1 MNCQEARSF
10 VEDALD
16 RSLSGRVKRRL
27 DLHLQH
33 CKECRDF
40 FEAER
45 VEFVRWYRAVNCD
58 YGHSHS
64 LPSDFADRLVAA
76 VMAPRPLPFF
86 LRMPRWALVAASIA
100 VMFMGA
106 VFAGVVVEH
115 VISAA
120 KEEAATSDVPE
131 SEAPQETLVAD
142 TGVGDFCVPQNSFF
156 EEVALSEQS
165 DMSDAISTT
174 KTETSDNTPSASTQE
189 NGENDKMSI
198 RKTISAIAAAFAL
211 VTGSAQAADD
221 WTVSEN
227 FTLTEDMSVG
237 ALTVDSGVTLDLA
250 GHKLTCSSLDGS
262 GTITS
267 TEADLTTPSGTCTK
281 VSPSQAYNKTVVDN
295 LFNDNTTYRTDDY
308 SRLALRTSQANQKL
322 PLRVDYD
329 FGDGNAKVVDKYTI
343 YTGASG
349 RAPKSWT
356 LYGSN
361 SAYGSAD
368 EDGWTKIDER
378 TSETGWTNK
387 SSGNA
392 ADLRT
397 YICANDT
404 AYRYYRLKVTDHN
417 GNEYFEIVQL
427 EYFKSGELH
436 LNVESGSAT
445 WPASITFTGNIK
457 VVKEGEG
464 VLTSSANLDMN
475 DGLFVIA
482 AGTVSSSGN
491 FRLAQTGG
499 KNVEVLVNDGG
510 TLHSG
515 GVLAIGCG
523 GRTARLTVNG
533 GTVYSVDNMRVGNS
547 TSSAATLTI
556 NGGTVQVPSQK
567 IVTFQDGPG
576 TVNLNGGMLKTPRIT
591 KGTTGAGTLNFNG
604 GTLQA
609 QSGNPSSPYFVAG
622 TLSAVNVL
630 AGDGTIDANGNV
642 AQIGMPLLGEGA
654 MTFKGGST
662 ITLAAANTYTG
673 GTTIELGTTVNA
685 SDATAKDTILSNLV
699 IDGRAVLEGKT
710 YDVLVAS
717 DLTAS
722 DLENVTLE
730 NCAAAAMVGF
740 DNGETPTKIVV
751 ALAEPTVVNTTTPIM
766 AFPGV
771 ALSDIKYADFTS
783 RMFGKYAN
791 DYNALN
797 SAKGCNKKFYY
808 DGGNLSSIV
817 VEFQASDDA
826 NIRCVV
832 VEFMDGE
839 DGVYA
844 TAIGARYQENTSL
857 GFLFLEQDKTTW
869 HGAYKSV
876 TTSRTVGDYGVCD
889 FRYTMGETPDAEWM
903 LDADKTWSA
912 LRNGATLADGDIVR
926 ITVVDADA
934 VLTVDEDVNVG
945 RIEFVSGSGT
955 TLKINEGVTLS
966 AGDYSGLG
974 YVLNDGTFHK
984 WGDGTVELKFN
995 QSSRG
1000 VFLVHAGTL
1009 KATGKKTPVVNA
1021 GTPITDDPDVTPRSN
1036 FLIDVKSGA
1045 TYDVNGQSSIFAS
1058 VRLAERAHFINSG
1071 SNVRSDYAQTIQL
1084 ILDGDADLYATG
1096 NFGIVGAETNRIDLG
1111 SHTLEVGAASSTT
1124 EFVLC
1129 NTTIS
1134 GTGTISVT
1142 SGKLSTRGG
1151 DSTGANCTL
1160 SFGASGCFENTK
1172 HLTVSNFVNNGTIS
1186 SSGNGELEVTGE
1198 FTSKTA
1204 SFPKLTLTGATVK
1217 AATGAVVTVLDAFN
1231 TSGTITID
1239 ASEITKAQLEEAED
1253 ERIPVLTVPTDDAG
1267 GFWAVT
1273 NPPAASIRAKWVNN
1287 GNGTSTLYLCKSQ
1300 GTVFIIR

>member
-58 YGHSHS
+58 CGHSHS
-64 LPSDFADRLVAA
+64 LPTDFADRLVAA
-76 VMAPRPLPFF
+76 VTAPRSLPFF
-86 LRMPRWALVAASIA
+86 LRMPRWALVAASVAI
-100 VMFMGA
+100 MFMGVA
-106 VFAGVVVEH
+106 FAGVVVER
-115 VISAA
+115 VILSA
-120 KEEAATSDVPE
+120 KEEAATGDVPE
-131 SEAPQETLVAD
+131 CEASQETLVAD
-142 TGVGDFCVPQNSFF
+142 TGTGDSYVPQNSFF
-156 EEVALSEQS
+156 EEFAQSEQL
-165 DMSDAISTT
+165 DIAEAISTT
-174 KTETSDNTPSASTQE
+174 KTETSNNTPSASTQE
-189 NGENDKMSI
+189 NGENAKMNI
-198 RKTISAIAAAFAL
+198 RKTTTALAAAFAL

-237 ALTVDSGVTLDLA
+237 ALTVNSGVTLDLA

-295 LFNDNTTYRTDDY
+295 LFNDNTTYRTDEY

-349 RAPKSWT
+349 RAPKAWT

-533 GTVYSVDNMRVGNS
+533 GSVYSVDNMRVGNS

-576 TVNLNGGMLKTPRIT
+576 TVNLNGGMLKAPRIT

-630 AGDGTIDANGNV
+630 AGGGTIDANGNV

-722 DLENVTLE
+722 DLENVKLE
-730 NCAAAAMVGF
+730 NCAAAATVGF

-751 ALAEPTVVNTTTPIM
+751 TLAEPTVVNTTTPIM

-808 DGGNLSSIV
+808 DDGGSVTNIV
-817 VEFQASDDA
+817 VEFQASDGA

-844 TAIGARYQENTSL
+844 TAVGARYQSNTSL

-876 TTSRTVGDYGVCD
+876 ATSRAESDYGVCD
-889 FRYTMGETPDAEWM
+889 FRYTMGETPDAEWT
-903 LDADKTWSA
+903 LDEDKTWSV
-912 LRNGATLADGDIVR
+912 LRNGATLASDDVVR
-926 ITVVDADA
+926 ITVVNADA

-945 RIEFVSGSGT
+945 QIEFVNGSGA
-955 TLKINEGVTLS
+955 TLKIAESMTLT
-966 AGDYSGLG
+966 AEDISGIRF
-974 YVLNDGTFHK
+974 VHNDGTFVK
-984 WGDGTVELKFN
+984 TGAGMITLPFDRDYAAT
-995 QSSRG
+995 G
-1000 VFLVHAGTL
+1000 VTIVSNGTL
-1009 KATGKKTPVVNA
+1009 MVSKTGTGNNCHSVRVA
-1021 GTPITDDPDVTPRSN
+1021 
-1036 FLIDVKSGA
+1036 SGA
-1045 TYDVNGQSSIFAS
+1045 TFDINGNSVSFA
-1058 VRLAERAHFINSG
+1058 VTLEDGAHFVNNGTDIPNNYQQANSITLEG
-1071 SNVRSDYAQTIQL
+1071 N
-1084 ILDGDADLYATG
+1084 ATVLANNG
-1096 NFGIVGAETNRIDLG
+1096 HFGFLAPDIDPTYLNLG
-1111 SHTLEVGAASSTT
+1111 LHTLTINGSSAK
-1124 EFVLC
+1124 EFMLC
-1129 NTTIS
+1129 NTTII
-1134 GTGTISVT
+1134 GDGTIYVA
-1142 SGKLSTRGG
+1142 SGRFCTRSK
-1151 DSTGANCTL
+1151 DSTGEDCTI
-1160 SFGASGCFENTK
+1160 SIGASGFFENNK
-1172 HLTVSNFVNNGTIS
+1172 HLTVKNFVNNGTIS
-1186 SSGNGELEVTGE
+1186 FQNKSDGWGRGELEVTGE

-1273 NPPAASIRAKWVNN
+1273 NPPAAGIRAKWVNN